1 MAIGYSLFYTV
12 IDTGTIILAGVNIM
26 VLAMLVRLATLK
38 YVDQTDIEVKLRLQA
53 IWMLAFVVLTAS
65 VLKLVLPQELANQII
80 AAWFVGQG
88 FALQPYVQSFLT
100 GFAVRSDETI
110 LARLK
115 DSRTKV
121 IFQSEEYTIQT
132 QNLDTLSLKLERND
146 GDKRKIVKRVPW
158 TKVDDMEFM

>member
-38 YVDQTDIEVKLRLQA
+38 YVDKTNIEVKLRLQA

-100 GFAVRSDETI
+100 GFAIRSDKTI
-110 LARLK
+110 FDRLK

-121 IFQSEEYTIQT
+121 IFQGREYTIQT

-146 GDKRKIVKRVPW
+146 KKIVKRVPW